1 MSLVWE
7 KIVARAKASHS
18 RIALGVGSEYVDKTI
33 AGAEEAV
40 AKGYADVTLVSREH
54 LSTKLPFIV
63 SEDPE
68 AAIIDLLKVR
78 KVDGVVR
85 GSLSASLTLK
95 DLKTTMGLKKVM
107 RVSLLKT
114 PGGQFFFFA
123 PVGVDEGWTVADRVE
138 LGVLGA
144 TLMRKFGI
152 EPDVGVLSGGRTGD
166 RGRSPRVDKTLD
178 DAEDVARRLNA
189 AGIKACHAQILLEDA
204 VKEHNYVIGP
214 DGISGNLIFR
224 ALCLVGCGEGYG
236 APLVGTDI
244 VYVDTSR
251 AGSGYENA
259 ICMASAL
266 CSKK

>member
-1 MSLVWE
+1 M
-7 KIVARAKASHS
+7 
-18 RIALGVGSEYVDKTI
+18 
-33 AGAEEAV
+33 AGAEDAV
-40 AKGYADVTLVSREH
+40 TRGYADVTLVCRER
-54 LSTKLPFIV
+54 LDTKLPCVV
-63 SEDPE
+63 SGNPE
-68 AAIIDLLKVR
+68 ASLIGLLKEG
-78 KVDGVVR
+78 KADGIVR

-95 DLKTTMGLKKVM
+95 ELKVVMELKKIL
-107 RVSLLKT
+107 RVSLLRT
-114 PGGQFFFFA
+114 PEGRFFFFA
-123 PVGVDEGWTVADRVE
+123 PVGVDEGWTVDDRVE

-144 TLMRKFGI
+144 ELMRRFGL
-152 EPDVGVLSGGRTGD
+152 EPDVGILSGGRAGD

-178 DAEDVARRLNA
+178 DAEEVAEALRSK
-189 AGIKACHAQILLEDA
+189 GIRATHAQILLEDA
-204 VKEHNYVIGP
+204 VSEHNYVVAP

-266 CSKK
+266 CLKKR